1 MKVISFKEK
10 LRKELENEAFAKEYE
25 SLGAWRDLQI
35 KLIDARKK
43 ANLTQEQLAKKLNI
57 NRSNLARLEKNLNAN
72 PTFETL
78 TRYAKALGLKKLEIM
93 L

>member
-1 MKVISFKEK
+1 MKLISFKEK
-10 LRKELENEAFAKEYE
+10 LQKELENEAFAREYE
-25 SLGAWRDLQI
+25 SLSAWRDLQI

-43 ANLTQEQLAKKLNI
+43 ANLTQEELANRLNV
-57 NRSNLARLEKNLNAN
+57 NRSSLARLEKNLNAN

-78 TRYAKALGLKKLEIM
+78 TRYAKALGMKKLEIV

>member
-1 MKVISFKEK
+1 MKLIPFKEK
-10 LRKELENEAFAKEYE
+10 LQKELKNEAFAKEYE
-25 SLGAWRDLQI
+25 SLSAWRDLQI

-43 ANLTQEQLAKKLNI
+43 ANLTQEELANRLNV
-57 NRSNLARLEKNLNAN
+57 NRSSLARLEKNLNAN

-78 TRYAKALGLKKLEIM
+78 TRYAKALGLKKLEIV

>member
-1 MKVISFKEK
+1 M
-10 LRKELENEAFAKEYE
+10 
-25 SLGAWRDLQI
+25 

-43 ANLTQEQLAKKLNI
+43 ANLTQEELANRLNV
-57 NRSNLARLEKNLNAN
+57 NRSSLARLEKNLNAN

-78 TRYAKALGLKKLEIM
+78 TRYAKALGMKKLEIV

>member
-1 MKVISFKEK
+1 MKLISFKEK
-10 LRKELENEAFAKEYE
+10 LQKELENEAFAREYE
-25 SLGAWRDLQI
+25 SLSAWRDLQI

-43 ANLTQEQLAKKLNI
+43 ANLTQEELANRLNGK
-57 NRSNLARLEKNLNAN
+57 RSSLARLEKNLNAK

-78 TRYAKALGLKKLEIM
+78 TRDAKAVGMKKWEIV